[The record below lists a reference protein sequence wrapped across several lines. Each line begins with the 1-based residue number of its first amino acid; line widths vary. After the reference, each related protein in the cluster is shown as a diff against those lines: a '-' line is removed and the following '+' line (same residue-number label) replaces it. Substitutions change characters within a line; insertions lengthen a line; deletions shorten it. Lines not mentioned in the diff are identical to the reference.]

1 MWSPA
6 TCQPHCVRRMQWELL
21 QMAKQQKCI
30 IAPVCKDSLAI
41 WIPLQAWAEACVE
54 KLKEKVAVAD
64 CICAVF
70 AAPEDEGSEFE
81 LDLFG

>member
-1 MWSPA
+1 
-6 TCQPHCVRRMQWELL
+6 
-21 QMAKQQKCI
+21 MAKQQKCI

-64 CICAVF
+64 CICT
-70 AAPEDEGSEFE
+70 DEGSEFE